1 MALRMY
7 FDETVSSLVR
17 DDISPTLGSPDTY
30 EGPAEGGSVERKLYL
45 YSDNFQRT
53 YSNVQISALNTDA
66 DVQIHYA
73 LDQNGQPGTY
83 QTTLQL
89 PDGDYQTPVPI
100 WVKVT
105 FAPATE
111 PTLRTDLRHHLQ
123 WLEAIAG

>member
-45 YSDNFQRT
+45 YSDNFQTT
-53 YSNVQISALNTDA
+53 YSNVQISALHTDA
-66 DVQIHYA
+66 AVQTHYA
-73 LDQNGQPGTY
+73 LDQNGQPWTY
-83 QTTLQL
+83 QTNLQL
-89 PDGDYQTPVPI
+89 SDGDYQTHVPV

-111 PTLRTDLRHHLQ
+111 PTLRTDL
-123 WLEAIAG
+123 